1 MKKPAIK
8 RAVQAAVKACAK
20 TSSSPSRA
28 QDAQPAWPAQGQA
41 ATETNAARPAQ
52 GQAAPEPNG
61 GWPAQGQ
68 NRTEAEGDASG
79 SGGEAPTVKVE
90 IVSCQKTPRGQ
101 AKAQA
106 GNLPAIPQKEAVQM
120 NYKLKALAAKGD
132 TDLAK
137 QFASCKTQQE
147 KRAFFY
153 NVYVLDPKVS
163 SKKVAKRDVEEDND
177 IENEEEGWWTAEVI
191 AEWKGIKPG
200 CSNYEAKVQAAVEGL
215 NERDHEDKALAKLGV
230 KQYEYTHRSKKKVK
244 KKRMLELE
252 ENVEDVSQEDFSAM
266 RAAMHK
272 GMEQKMISNSS
283 SSKPTKGG
291 LDKAKAAEE
300 AEVDLEIDWCQN
312 LKDQYK
318 KSKPQIA
325 QVSSELHT
333 VEVYKGKV
341 EAVANSEMKSAVL
354 KGIEGM
360 AKDLLARKTAFLA
373 EQLKFPKQLDDLA
386 EAEVKSKEIKAWNG
400 KVQEELKKFR
410 KEFAK
415 HKKFAGD

>member
-1 MKKPAIK
+1 MANQSTLKKPAIRK
-8 RAVQAAVKACAK
+8 AVQAAVKAQAK
-20 TSSSPSRA
+20 IQPSPTKASNA
-28 QDAQPAWPAQGQA
+28 QEGGPAQGQA
-41 ATETNAARPAQ
+41 ATEPK
-52 GQAAPEPNG
+52 E
-61 GWPAQGQ
+61 GWPAEGQ
-68 NRTEAEGDASG
+68 DGTEAGAEGDAPAE
-79 SGGEAPTVKVE
+79 GESPTVKKE
-90 IVSCQKTPRGQ
+90 IVSPQKPPRSQ
-101 AKAQA
+101 DKAKAR
-106 GNLPAIPQKEAVQM
+106 NLPPIPQKEAKQM

-132 TDLAK
+132 SSLAK

-153 NVYVLDPKVS
+153 NVYVLDPMVS
-163 SKKVAKRDVEEDND
+163 NKTVAKRDVEEDND

-230 KQYEYTHRSKKKVK
+230 KQYEYTHRSKKKEVK
-244 KKRMLELE
+244 KRRMLELE
-252 ENVEDVSQEDFSAM
+252 EGVEDVSQEDFSAM

-291 LDKAKAAEE
+291 LDKANAADE
-300 AEVDLEIDWCQN
+300 AEVDLDIDWCQN

-318 KSKPQIA
+318 KSKSQIA

-341 EAVANSEMKSAVL
+341 QAMAKSEMQSAVL

-360 AKDLLARKTAFLA
+360 AKDLLARKTALLA
-373 EQLKFPKQLDDLA
+373 EQLKFPKQVDDPA
-386 EAEVKSKEIKAWNG
+386 EAEVKSKEIKAWND

-415 HKKFAGD
+415 HKKFVGE